1 MINLDM
7 DLLRAFVRVAETGSF
22 TRAGQLTGAS
32 QSAVSLKIKK
42 LEGRLGNALLSRSPR
57 SVRLTSF
64 GARFLNDA
72 RNLLDLH
79 DRVAVS
85 ATGADLR
92 RRLRFG
98 ISDHAAGGR
107 LPAIVAGLTRSL
119 PDHRLHVSVG
129 LSDDLFGDFKAGL
142 FDAVMIR
149 SEEVDVPGQTAFE
162 EDLVWTASKEFAWE
176 TGKPF
181 PLVALAEG
189 CALRRFAIGA
199 LKEAGVNF
207 EDVFTGAGVGA
218 IQAAVVAGLGIACL
232 DRRNI
237 PEGCRDVGGLFA
249 LPPLPRTRMQLFTRE
264 SRAEGGAI
272 SSAILKAFQELA

>member
-7 DLLRAFVRVAETGSF
+7 DLLRAFVQVAETGSF

-42 LEGRLGNALLSRSPR
+42 LEDRLGDTLLTRSPR

-72 RNLLDLH
+72 RGLLELH

-98 ISDHAAGGR
+98 ISDHAAGGS
-107 LPAIVAGLTRSL
+107 LPAIVAALSRCL
-119 PDHRLHVSVG
+119 PNHRLHVSVG
-129 LSDDLFGDFKAGL
+129 LSDELFGDFRAGR

-149 SEEVDVPGQTAFE
+149 SAEVDVPGQTAFE
-162 EDLVWTASKEFAWE
+162 EDLVWTASRELDWSAG
-176 TGKPF
+176 TPL

-189 CALRRFAIGA
+189 CALRRFAVGA
-199 LKEAGVNF
+199 LEEAGVAF

-218 IQAAVVAGLGIACL
+218 IQAAVEAGLGIACL

-237 PEGCRDVGGLFA
+237 PAGCRDVGALFA
-249 LPPLPRTRMQLFTRE
+249 LPSLPRTRMMLFTRE
-264 SRAEGGAI
+264 SRIEGGLI
-272 SSAILKAFQELA
+272 GSTILKAFRELA